1 MEQQNDGGISLV
13 HSRNSGEVV
22 ELEVRARG
30 REAGRPAP
38 GLCWSRLP
46 AVAQHL
52 FPYFM
57 LNL

>member
-30 REAGRPAP
+30 
-38 GLCWSRLP
+38 
-46 AVAQHL
+46 
-52 FPYFM
+52 
-57 LNL
+57 